1 MTQNLNNEYSRL
13 LSYLENNQPEIKVV
27 TSKNLVKK
35 QKTKESE
42 EKSQTIKTPDRIEK
56 VAEEIKDVP
65 VVSSTKGFD
74 VQKFESL
81 MRSKLIDD
89 YKRMQSYER
98 PYISVSELYY
108 CIRRNYYNRQ
118 KYPINVKEEF
128 SFSYLY
134 LIQKVGHV
142 VHDIV
147 QDLYDFTEVEKTVV
161 SQKYKVKGRVDALK
175 NEFLY
180 EVKSIDPDKFENKY
194 IREHYYQGI
203 IYSYILNS
211 EYNYKVKTITIV
223 YFIRTLKKIY
233 PFDLPVND
241 ELAKSFL
248 KRSLVLQSSLQSKK
262 VPEPIGATPDQCK
275 YCPYKKFCGKDPC
288 EVVPPFKDQNTEKKP
303 VFLL

>member
-1 MTQNLNNEYSRL
+1 MQNLNNEYSRL
-13 LSYLENNQPEIKVV
+13 LSYLVDQAETKVA
-27 TSKNLVKK
+27 TSKNLVVK
-35 QKTKESE
+35 QKTRESE
-42 EKSQTIKTPDRIEK
+42 EKPQTVKAPDRIEK
-56 VAEEIKDVP
+56 VAEEVKDVY

-118 KYPINVKEEF
+118 KYPINVKDEF

-194 IREHYYQGI
+194 IKEHYYQGI
-203 IYSYILNS
+203 IYSHILNS

-288 EVVPPFKDQNTEKKP
+288 EVVPPFKDQNTEKKS

>member
-1 MTQNLNNEYSRL
+1 MMPNLNNEYSKL
-13 LSYLENNQPEIKVV
+13 LSYLESQPEIKVA
-27 TSKNLVKK
+27 TSKNLVVK
-35 QKTKESE
+35 QKTKKSE
-42 EKSQTIKTPDRIEK
+42 EKPQIINAPDKIETI
-56 VAEEIKDVP
+56 AEGIKDVS
-65 VVSSTKGFD
+65 VASSSKGFD
-74 VQKFESL
+74 VQRFESL

-89 YKRMQSYER
+89 HKRMQSYER

-108 CIRRNYYNRQ
+108 CLRRNYYNRQ
-118 KYPINVKEEF
+118 RYPINVKEEF

-180 EVKSIDPDKFENKY
+180 EIKSIDPDKLEDKY
-194 IREHYYQGI
+194 VKEHYYQGV

-211 EYNYKVKTITIV
+211 EYNYNIKTITIV
-223 YFIRTLKKIY
+223 YFIRTLKKIL
-233 PFDLPVND
+233 PFDLSMND

-248 KRSLVLQSSLQSKK
+248 NRALTLQSSLQSKK
-262 VPEPIGATPDQCK
+262 VPEPVGATPDQCK
-275 YCPYKKFCGKDPC
+275 YCSYKKFCEKDLS
-288 EVVPPFKDQNTEKKP
+288 ETTLPFNKIQDTQKP

>member
-1 MTQNLNNEYSRL
+1 MMQNLNNEYSRL
-13 LSYLENNQPEIKVV
+13 LSYLVDQAETKVA
-27 TSKNLVKK
+27 TSKNLVVK
-35 QKTKESE
+35 QKTRESE
-42 EKSQTIKTPDRIEK
+42 EKPQTVKAPDRIEK
-56 VAEEIKDVP
+56 VAEEVKDVY

-118 KYPINVKEEF
+118 KYPINVKDEF

-194 IREHYYQGI
+194 IKEHYYQGI
-203 IYSYILNS
+203 IYSHILNS

-288 EVVPPFKDQNTEKKP
+288 EVVPPFKDQNTEKKS

>member
-1 MTQNLNNEYSRL
+1 
-13 LSYLENNQPEIKVV
+13 
-27 TSKNLVKK
+27 
-35 QKTKESE
+35 
-42 EKSQTIKTPDRIEK
+42 
-56 VAEEIKDVP
+56 
-65 VVSSTKGFD
+65 
-74 VQKFESL
+74 

-134 LIQKVGHV
+134 LIQRVGNV

-194 IREHYYQGI
+194 IREHYYQGV

-233 PFDLPVND
+233 PFDLSVND
-241 ELAKSFL
+241 DLARSFL

>member
-1 MTQNLNNEYSRL
+1 MMSNLNSEYSKL
-13 LSYLENNQPEIKVV
+13 LSYLEDQPGRKVD
-27 TSKNLVKK
+27 TSKNLVIK
-35 QKTKESE
+35 QKTKKSE
-42 EKSQTIKTPDRIEK
+42 GKPQTIKDPDKIEK
-56 VAEEIKDVP
+56 TAERIKDVS
-65 VVSSTKGFD
+65 VVSSSKGFD
-74 VQKFESL
+74 VQRFESL

-118 KYPINVKEEF
+118 KYPINVKDEF

-134 LIQKVGHV
+134 LIQKVGNV

-194 IREHYYQGI
+194 IKEHYYQGI
-203 IYSYILNS
+203 IYGYILNS

-233 PFDLPVND
+233 PFDLPMND

-248 KRSLVLQSSLQSKK
+248 NRSLILQSSLQSKK
-262 VPEPIGATPDQCK
+262 VPEPVGATPDQCK
-275 YCPYKKFCGKDPC
+275 YCPYKKFCEKDPC
-288 EVVPPFKDQNTEKKP
+288 ETALPFNKTQDTKKP